1 VIIANSPATKRGR
14 QGGGLLQLPS
24 RICINKSANLWL
36 TLTHRA
42 LMVLSDAGGFA
53 PQNKAGDMP
62 GFF

>member
-1 VIIANSPATKRGR
+1 M
-14 QGGGLLQLPS
+14 LQLPS

-42 LMVLSDAGGFA
+42 LMVLSDADGFA